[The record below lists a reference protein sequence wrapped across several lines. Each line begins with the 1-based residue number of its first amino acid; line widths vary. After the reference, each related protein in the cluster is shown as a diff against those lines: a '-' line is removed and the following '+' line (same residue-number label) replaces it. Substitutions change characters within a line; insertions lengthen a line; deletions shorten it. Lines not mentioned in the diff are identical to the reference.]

1 MGYNH
6 LIIEHINTGAM
17 DKVVEK
23 EIKRIVAIIAKKHK
37 PEKIYLFGSFAWGK
51 PRRDSDLDFL
61 VVKKGIKSMRQ
72 AAINID
78 RDFLDRK
85 MAMDV
90 IVYSPVFLKK
100 RLSLGDPFA
109 KKIVSEGKILY
120 EKK

>member
-1 MGYNH
+1 MNK
-6 LIIEHINTGAM
+6 AA
-17 DKVVEK
+17 EK
-23 EIKRIVAIIAKKHK
+23 EIKRIVAIIAKKHQ

-72 AAINID
+72 AALNID

-85 MAMDV
+85 MAMDI
-90 IVYSPVFLKK
+90 IVYSPDFLRK
-100 RLSLGDPFA
+100 RLSLEDPFA
-109 KKIVSEGKILY
+109 KKIIAQGKILY